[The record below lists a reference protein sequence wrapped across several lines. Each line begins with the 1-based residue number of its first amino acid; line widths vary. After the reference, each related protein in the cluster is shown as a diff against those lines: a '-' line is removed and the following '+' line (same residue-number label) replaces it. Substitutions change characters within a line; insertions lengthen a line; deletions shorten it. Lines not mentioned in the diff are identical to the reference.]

1 MEALRFALLTL
12 VFAAACGGPH
22 RYAVVGSDGSERDG
36 TVTIERIEGGQS
48 LVTVAL
54 DELSPPDRMGDGLS
68 SYVVWFIGRDRA
80 GRAQVVRGG
89 ELDYDAERRQGLM
102 HATTPLQAFELKITA
117 ERGPSVT
124 SPSDAVVGTLRVPTR
139 DT

>member
-1 MEALRFALLTL
+1 MEASRFAWLTL
-12 VFAAACGGPH
+12 VLAAACGGPH
-22 RYAVVGSDGSERDG
+22 RYAVAGSDGTERDG
-36 TVTIERIEGGQS
+36 TVTIERIEGGHS

-54 DELSPPDRMGDGLS
+54 GDLSPPDHMGDGMS
-68 SYVVWFIGRDRA
+68 TYVVWFIGQDRA
-80 GRAQVVRGG
+80 GQAQVVRGG

-124 SPSDAVVGTLRVPTR
+124 APSDVVVGTLSVPTR